1 MWVKGA
7 KKKKDVLTGDRAQSF
22 AFCMHERESKKQF
35 HGVLVKDKKAPFLQ
49 KAGATLSSPVGASSE
64 IRPTTQGS
72 AAHKVQGTENI
83 RSINACRSAFERG
96 LPTGSSPNDTVF
108 LSLSLSRFL
117 PSTKNSTSFILRSNE
132 WTWRMLCQAMQN

>member
-7 KKKKDVLTGDRAQSF
+7 KKKKDVLAGDEAQSF

-35 HGVLVKDKKAPFLQ
+35 HGILVKDKKSPFLQ

-72 AAHKVQGTENI
+72 AAHRK
-83 RSINACRSAFERG
+83 
-96 LPTGSSPNDTVF
+96 
-108 LSLSLSRFL
+108 
-117 PSTKNSTSFILRSNE
+117 TKAQKI
-132 WTWRMLCQAMQN
+132 